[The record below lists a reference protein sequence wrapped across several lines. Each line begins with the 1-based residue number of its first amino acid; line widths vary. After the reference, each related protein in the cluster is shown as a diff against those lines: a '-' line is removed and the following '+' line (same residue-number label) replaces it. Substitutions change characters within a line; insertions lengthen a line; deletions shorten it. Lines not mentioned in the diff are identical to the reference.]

1 MEKMQK
7 SDYIKA
13 AASILAIL
21 VIILVLRAVKM
32 NISDN
37 TKSNKNNF
45 SSEDNIITN
54 KDGSVSVALMGNV
67 LIGKKIRNSYNLQGL
82 SGFMSDEV
90 SSVIKGSDIAI
101 MNQTFSLSGE
111 DEENYSISSD
121 SLNIL
126 QDMGIGI
133 VSLANKYFRQYGIS
147 DASNISSR
155 LNDFNIKS
163 SGAGSDANTAGEAA
177 YLTYNNKTIGFLS
190 VMKVSDNTA
199 DGIAVNSN
207 GHVYPVKGIY
217 GESST
222 DDICDA
228 IEKAKGKCDFLIVN
242 ISWENSKNKVTK
254 TMKSDAKSFIN
265 AGADLIAGCSDKAL
279 DVEYYKDKPIL
290 YGTGNFLING
300 NPASTNI
307 YEVTISKTNKCK
319 LKVHEYKSSAFYIS

>member
-13 AASILAIL
+13 AASIIAIL
-21 VIILVLRAVKM
+21 VIILILRTVKL
-32 NISDN
+32 NITDS

-45 SSEDNIITN
+45 SAEDNIITN
-54 KDGSVSVALMGNV
+54 KDGSVSVALIGNV
-67 LIGKKIRNSYNLQGL
+67 LIGKKVRSSYNLQGL
-82 SGFMSDEV
+82 SGFMSDDV
-90 SSVIKGSDIAI
+90 SSVIKDSDIAI

-111 DEENYSISSD
+111 DEQNYSISPND
-121 SLNIL
+121 LNIL
-126 QDMGIGI
+126 QDMGINM
-133 VSLANKYFRQYGIS
+133 VSLANKYFQKYGI
-147 DASNISSR
+147 DNAANIINS
-155 LNDFNIKS
+155 LNRFDINTA
-163 SGAGSDANTAGEAA
+163 GAGSDANTAGESA
-177 YLTYNNKTIGFLS
+177 YLTYNNKTIGLLS

-207 GHVYPVKGIY
+207 GHVYPVQGIY

-228 IEKAKGKCDFLIVN
+228 IKKSKDKCDFLIVN
-242 ISWENSKNKVTK
+242 ISWENSTNKITK
-254 TMKSDAKSFIN
+254 TMKSDAKSFIK

-300 NPASTNI
+300 TPASTNVF
-307 YEVTISKTNKCK
+307 EVTISKNNKCK
-319 LKVHEYKSSAFYIS
+319 LKVHEYNSSAFYVS